1 MNRIALFFTIL
12 ISLSGLQATA
22 APADPVYPG
31 DSSRVLWFLVM
42 SDQHITAR
50 DSDGPERLTWLLNDA
65 LRYVEPDIV
74 FNCGDLTDGSDGE
87 PLISLYPG
95 KQDDEWQ
102 LYRQILDGAGVT
114 VDTYVDL
121 PGNHD
126 QYSDKGN
133 SRYLQYSLAGST
145 FGQTQHSI
153 VIDKPWGS
161 YHFLGIDTSADDG
174 AGWPIDNA
182 GLDVNELLF
191 ILRSLEDN
199 ADANLTMMFGHHPIV
214 RPDLGFKLD
223 EGSDEIQEFMGD
235 HSVRAYFYGHTHE
248 FRDLYWPD
256 NDRMPVTLHENVD
269 SFGKADDNQVLLVA
283 IDNDNL
289 HIRQVTV
296 AEFPWVIV
304 TSPADSRQGGGNPW
318 AFDVPTGLEN
328 APIRALGFTSDPFL
342 SCQYSLDGG
351 AWVTMDQLADHRYEG
366 YMDTRG
372 MAPGSHTVEVRA
384 LPGPAAGHKI
394 TFNVVAYSCGNGV
407 DDDTDGLTDFPDDP
421 GCDSVTDSD
430 EYNDPVL
437 PEPVPEPVPDVIE
450 PDDAGFDATDVLFD
464 IATPDATAD
473 SWSDLAMPEDLP
485 RADTTVSADNG
496 PAADIGP
503 TPDRIGGEDQVSG
516 EDTLLGDAPA
526 SEDDVAGETHGGG
539 CSAGTEAGTTTLPLV
554 LMFLVTLLAIRR
566 REFQ

>member
-1 MNRIALFFTIL
+1 MNRIVLSFALL
-12 ISLSGLQATA
+12 ISLFGMQAAA
-22 APADPVYPG
+22 APAAPAYPG

-50 DSDGPERLTWLLNDA
+50 DSDGPERLTWLMNEA
-65 LRYVEPDIV
+65 VRYVEPDMV

-102 LYRQILDGAGVT
+102 LYRQILDDAGVT
-114 VDTYVDL
+114 VDTYLDL

-145 FGQTQHSI
+145 FGTTQHSI

-161 YHFLGIDTSADDG
+161 YHFLGIDTSGNNG

-199 ADANLTMMFGHHPIV
+199 ADANLTLMFGHHPIV

-269 SFGKADDNQVLLVA
+269 SFGKADEKQVLLVA

-304 TSPADSRQGGGNPW
+304 TTPADVGQGGGNPW
-318 AFDVPTGLEN
+318 AFDVPTGLES

-372 MAPGSHTVEVRA
+372 MAPGAHTVEVRA
-384 LPGPAAGHKI
+384 LPGPSGGHKI
-394 TFNVVAYSCGNGV
+394 TFNVVAYTCGNGV
-407 DDDTDGLTDFPDDP
+407 DDDTDGLTDFPDEP

-437 PEPVPEPVPDVIE
+437 PEPTPDVIE
-450 PDDAGFDATDVLFD
+450 PDDAGFDAADVLFD
-464 IATPDATAD
+464 TSMPDESAAD
-473 SWSDLAMPEDLP
+473 SGSDLVMPEDIP
-485 RADTTVSADNG
+485 GTDATVSDDNG
-496 PAADIGP
+496 PAADSSVGQ
-503 TPDRIGGEDQVSG
+503 DRGTGNDQGSG
-516 EDTLLGDAPA
+516 EDTTLGDAPVG
-526 SEDDVAGETHGGG
+526 EDDVAGETHGGG
-539 CSAGTEAGTTTLPLV
+539 CSAGTGAGNAALPLV
-554 LMFLVTLLAIRR
+554 LMLLVTLLAIRR
-566 REFQ
+566 RAFR